1 MRDLG
6 SVVNRIL
13 FLSVWFQGCES
24 VSVSQLAL
32 DLHNN
37 NTRQGRGRKMS
48 VELLVED
55 YFVITVLN
63 VWRINNERQL
73 KLEYLVESQH
83 GFARVYSCVTN
94 SAQVDIP
101 TPPWHLYRSYFQR
114 LSECKQRLV

>member
-37 NTRQGRGRKMS
+37 NNTNNTRQGRGRKIF
-48 VELLVED
+48 VEFLAED
-55 YFVITVLN
+55 YFVIMVKCLAD
-63 VWRINNERQL
+63 Q
-73 KLEYLVESQH
+73 
-83 GFARVYSCVTN
+83 
-94 SAQVDIP
+94 
-101 TPPWHLYRSYFQR
+101 
-114 LSECKQRLV
+114 

>member
-37 NTRQGRGRKMS
+37 NTNTRQGRGRKIF
-48 VELLVED
+48 VEFLAED
-55 YFVITVLN
+55 YFVIMVKCLAD
-63 VWRINNERQL
+63 Q
-73 KLEYLVESQH
+73 
-83 GFARVYSCVTN
+83 
-94 SAQVDIP
+94 
-101 TPPWHLYRSYFQR
+101 
-114 LSECKQRLV
+114 

>member
-37 NTRQGRGRKMS
+37 NNTRQGRGRKIF
-48 VELLVED
+48 VEFLAED
-55 YFVITVLN
+55 YFVIMVKCLAD
-63 VWRINNERQL
+63 Q
-73 KLEYLVESQH
+73 
-83 GFARVYSCVTN
+83 
-94 SAQVDIP
+94 
-101 TPPWHLYRSYFQR
+101 
-114 LSECKQRLV
+114 

>member
-37 NTRQGRGRKMS
+37 NTNNTRQGSGRKIF
-48 VELLVED
+48 VEFLVED
-55 YFVITVLN
+55 YFVITVKCLAD
-63 VWRINNERQL
+63 Q
-73 KLEYLVESQH
+73 
-83 GFARVYSCVTN
+83 
-94 SAQVDIP
+94 
-101 TPPWHLYRSYFQR
+101 
-114 LSECKQRLV
+114 